1 MVTMHHAH
9 PVHMH
14 WMHVLTPCICTA
26 GLLAP
31 RRTVRGV
38 TALQQQPVAPLARAY
53 RLSRTRLQRA
63 TPLQVWLPFNKS
75 LLLLVTTNL
84 ELARENP
91 ERCAIR
97 LTLTS

>member
-1 MVTMHHAH
+1 MQEALAKNGRVRVASANLSEQPERHHA
-9 PVHMH
+9 PPMT
-14 WMHVLTPCICTA
+14 LP
-26 GLLAP
+26 
-31 RRTVRGV
+31 
-38 TALQQQPVAPLARAY
+38 
-53 RLSRTRLQRA
+53 SRRA